1 MASPS
6 IHRTVVDWVEALRPL
21 HAFQA
26 AELILAEL
34 SEVSGEEV
42 LFPGVTINRKAKL
55 LGMLLHAWAALT
67 QEQMDREIDELRNIV
82 GRRLVS

>member
-1 MASPS
+1 M
-6 IHRTVVDWVEALRPL
+6 RTISELCDLLRPL

-34 SEVSGEEV
+34 SETNGDEV
-42 LFPGVTINRKAKL
+42 LYPGVTIGRRAKL
-55 LGMLLHAWAALT
+55 LAHVLHAWAMLT
-67 QEQMDREIDELRNIV
+67 QEQMDRQVDELRNIV

>member
-1 MASPS
+1 M
-6 IHRTVVDWVEALRPL
+6 RTITELCDLLRPL

-34 SEVSGEEV
+34 SETGGEEV
-42 LFPGVTINRKAKL
+42 LYPGVTIGRRAKL
-55 LGMLLHAWAALT
+55 LAYVLHAWAALT
-67 QEQMDREIDELRNIV
+67 AEQTNRDLDELRNAV